1 MENAILFPNLHITL
15 HNVGKTISI
24 GNFTIAYYGII
35 IAIGM
40 LLGVSWVLRE
50 AKRTGQS
57 EDEYLDLCIWGLV
70 FGVLGARLYY
80 VAFRWQEYAAEPL
93 QILNIRGGGL
103 AIYGGVIGAVLTIFV
118 MTKVRKKVAF
128 LDVLDLVAMGAL
140 IGQIIG
146 RWGNFFNREVFGE
159 YTDNLLAMQLP
170 INAIRS
176 MDDVSPLMMEHLV
189 EIEGVTFIQVAP
201 TFLYESLW
209 NVGVL
214 IVILLLRKHR
224 RFRGELFLV
233 YLLGYGLGRFWIEG
247 VRTDQL
253 YLWNT
258 QIPVSQ
264 ALALVLVIVSLIFL
278 IPGFLRHR
286 KGEMGL
292 VTVAPV
298 KEVSQS
304 GDEE

>member
-15 HNVGKTISI
+15 RNVGKTIPI

-35 IAIGM
+35 IAAGM
-40 LLGVSWVLRE
+40 LLGVSWILRE
-50 AKRTGQS
+50 AKRTGQN
-57 EDEYLDLCIWGLV
+57 EDEYLDLCIWGLI
-70 FGVLGARLYY
+70 FGVIGARLYY
-80 VAFRWQEYAAEPL
+80 VAFRWQEYAKQPL
-93 QILNIRGGGL
+93 QILNLRGGGL
-103 AIYGGVIGAVLTIFV
+103 AIYGGVIGAVLTIFIL
-118 MTKVRKKVAF
+118 TKVRKKAAF
-128 LDVLDLVAMGAL
+128 LDVLDLVGMGAL
-140 IGQIIG
+140 IGQILG

-159 YTDNLLAMQLP
+159 YTDNLFAMQLP
-170 INAIRS
+170 ITAIRS
-176 MDDVSPLMMEHLV
+176 MDDVSPLMMEHLA

-214 IVILLLRKHR
+214 VIILLLRRYR
-224 RFRGELFLV
+224 RFSGELFCV
-233 YLLGYGLGRFWIEG
+233 YLFGYGLGRFWIEG

-264 ALALVLVIVSLIFL
+264 ALALVLMIVSAAFL

-286 KGEMGL
+286 RGEKAL
-292 VTVAPV
+292 LTVRPGR
-298 KEVSQS
+298 ET
-304 GDEE
+304 ETPL